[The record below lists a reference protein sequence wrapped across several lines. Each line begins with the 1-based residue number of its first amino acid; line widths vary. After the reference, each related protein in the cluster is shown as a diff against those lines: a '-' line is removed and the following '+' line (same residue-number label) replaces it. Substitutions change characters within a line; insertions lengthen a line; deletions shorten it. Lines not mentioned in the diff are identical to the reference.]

1 MKNNDVFC
9 CCVAVKSTR
18 EKEMSVFS
26 RDCNIVILVL
36 KFWKIPFHG
45 LIQEFSKFPTKQS
58 LISCKISQNF
68 EHLRSRIKILLRD
81 SSTFLRGK
89 HYENQLT
96 KLLLQ
101 LHTFNRGQNTSI
113 HRTVYSSTT
122 TKITNHNFFI
132 DIPLWRS
139 ILPKIEGY
147 ILNRIDENKSH
158 FLERNSFVPRGKS
171 SLRIKIL
178 FRDS

>member
-1 MKNNDVFC
+1 MKN
-9 CCVAVKSTR
+9 T
-18 EKEMSVFS
+18 FS
-26 RDCNIVILVL
+26 RINSRV
-36 KFWKIPFHG
+36 FEIPDKTIFN
-45 LIQEFSKFPTKQS
+45 L
-58 LISCKISQNF
+58 LQNF
-68 EHLRSRIKILLRD
+68 AKFQTFTIKILLRD
-81 SSTFLRGK
+81 SSTYLRGK

-113 HRTVYSSTT
+113 HRAVYSSTT
-122 TKITNHNFFI
+122 FKITNHNFFI

-139 ILPKIEGY
+139 ILPKIEGC

-178 FRDS
+178 FREILVDS